1 MNNRLQ
7 KFLDA
12 ENITQS
18 QFADTVGVARAS
30 VSHILS
36 GRNKPG
42 FDFIESISIH
52 YPELNL
58 EWLVNGKGKM
68 YKTVPSPAS
77 QETEGNGI
85 YRNSLFPEARNAEGD
100 IPDFS
105 DKTFDTGQSPTPIS
119 AARKPAS
126 QSMETDTKKESAP
139 LEERTVSKII
149 VFFSDG
155 TFQEIP

>member
-77 QETEGNGI
+77 QETEGNGLF
-85 YRNSLFPEARNAEGD
+85 RNSLFPEGTNAGDD
-100 IPDFS
+100 IPDSNDNAFG
-105 DKTFDTGQSPTPIS
+105 TGQSPAPIS
-119 AARKPAS
+119 AARKPAPK
-126 QSMETDTKKESAP
+126 SMEPDTKKEPAP
-139 LEERTVSKII
+139 REERTVSKII